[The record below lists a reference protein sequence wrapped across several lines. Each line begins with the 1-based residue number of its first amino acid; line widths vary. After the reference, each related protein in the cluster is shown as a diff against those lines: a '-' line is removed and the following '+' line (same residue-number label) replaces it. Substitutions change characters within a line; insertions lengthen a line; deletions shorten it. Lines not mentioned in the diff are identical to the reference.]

1 MTSLTGQRVVVTRA
15 SHQAE
20 ELAVPLRGLGAEVIL
35 LPTIEIVP
43 PPDPGP
49 LKNAAANIDT
59 YDWIVFSSTNAVAAL
74 AQHLT
79 PGQRSPRG
87 SIATVGSV
95 TRKAV
100 EKLGWRVDV
109 VPEKFVAE
117 SLVEAIPPEELRGRR
132 VLLPAAAVTR
142 DIVPQAL
149 RERGAVVEAVEAYR
163 NIIPEDAEQ
172 RARQVF
178 SNTALPDWVTF
189 MSSSAVDNLVS
200 LVPVELLQ
208 RVRIASIGS
217 VTSASIRK
225 YGLPVDAQPDEHT
238 IAALVKAMAAMQR

>member
-1 MTSLTGQRVVVTRA
+1 MKSLAGQRVVITRA

-20 ELAVPLRGLGAEVIL
+20 ELAAPLRAVGAEVIL

-43 PPDPGP
+43 AADPGP
-49 LKNAAANIDT
+49 LKNAAANLER

-79 PGQRSPRG
+79 SDRPPLRG
-87 SIATVGSV
+87 RIATVGTA
-95 TRKAV
+95 TREAV

-117 SLVEAIPPEELRGRR
+117 SLVEAIPPEKLRGRR
-132 VLLPAAAVTR
+132 VLLPAAAATR
-142 DIVPQAL
+142 NVIPQAL
-149 RERGAVVEAVEAYR
+149 RERGAIVEAVEAYR
-163 NIIPEDAEQ
+163 NVVPADAAQ

-178 SNTALPDWVTF
+178 SNTPPPDWVTF
-189 MSSSAVDNLVS
+189 TSSSAVENLVS
-200 LVPVELLQ
+200 LIPVEVLQ

-217 VTSASIRK
+217 VTSGSIQK
-225 YGLPVDAQPDEHT
+225 YGLRVDVQPEEHT
-238 IAALVKAMAAMQR
+238 VAALVEAMAAMRC